1 MTPENGEK
9 DVPPSLAGLGAPV
22 HFAAGSVLFRPG
34 DRCAGLLVVTAGA
47 VRVQL
52 VSETGR
58 QITLYRVESDVAC
71 VLSTQCLLTGGTYP
85 AEGIAETDVSGFLLR
100 AADVQRLIQQD
111 GAFRGWLFGAYG
123 TRLADLVLLVEDMLE
138 TNIDRRLA
146 QHMVEAADGAGLV
159 KSTHQAIAAEL
170 GTAREVVSRHLK
182 DFERRGAVTLGR
194 GAIVVLRR
202 DLLQRWAGG
211 ASV

>member
-1 MTPENGEK
+1 
-9 DVPPSLAGLGAPV
+9 V
-22 HFAAGSVLFRPG
+22 HVAAGAVLFRPG
-34 DRCAGLLVVTAGA
+34 DGCAGLLVVTSGA

-85 AEGIAETDVSGFLLR
+85 AEGVAETDVSGFLLR
-100 AADVQRLIQQD
+100 VGDVQRLIQD
-111 GAFRGWLFGAYG
+111 NAAFRGWLFGAYG
-123 TRLADLVLLVEDMLE
+123 TRLADLVLLVEDLLE

-146 QHMVEAADGAGLV
+146 QHMVETADAAGLV
-159 KSTHQAIAAEL
+159 KRTHQAIAAEL

-182 DFERRGAVTLGR
+182 DFERRGAVALGR

-202 DLLQRWAGG
+202 DLLERWAGEPRGG
-211 ASV
+211 APV